1 MWGRL
6 ANIQNESPLNF
17 PLIVWRVD
25 SVMLLVLG
33 LALLPMSLGRW
44 LPRRAEGTLLIL
56 LYAVYMVLWRWG
68 TSIG

>member
-1 MWGRL
+1 MRGDVAISR
-6 ANIQNESPLNF
+6 
-17 PLIVWRVD
+17 RG
-25 SVMLLVLG
+25 VLG